1 MEKERA
7 RKPSHDFLDRIDFV
21 LSVYKEKTAGSGEDA
36 FLYSANSRAAVT
48 GVFDGCGGAGAK
60 HYVKLQGKTGAYA
73 ASRIAAGAVR
83 EWFSELCE
91 NVSQPLPGTLK
102 KKINEKMEI
111 CYSAVDE
118 RSKLVSS
125 MVKDFPTTAAV
136 ALCTEEM
143 GRIRADI
150 FWAGDSRVY
159 LLNEEGLAQLTADD
173 LVKQDAMENLYD
185 DGVMTNVI
193 SSSRDYTVHHGGL
206 TMERPG
212 ILFAATDGCFGYVS
226 TPMEFEYLL
235 LESLTKS
242 HNVSQWER
250 QLCETI
256 GKAAGDDYTLCG
268 LSLGFGGFDRMRSAF
283 LGRKNTL
290 FRSCISGMGGM
301 ERKQKTELWNQYAGN
316 YYRLIMS
323 G

>member
-1 MEKERA
+1 MEKERT

-36 FLYSANSRAAVT
+36 FLYSVNSQAAVT

-73 ASRIAAGAVR
+73 ASRIAAGAVM

-91 NVSQPLPGTLK
+91 NVSQPLPSTLK
-102 KKINEKMEI
+102 KKINEKMEL
-111 CYSAVDE
+111 CYNTVDE
-118 RSKLVSS
+118 RSRLVSP
-125 MVKDFPTTAAV
+125 MVKTFPTTAAV

-143 GRIRADI
+143 EKIRVDV
-150 FWAGDSRVY
+150 FWAGDSRAY
-159 LLNEEGLAQLTADD
+159 LLNEEGLAQLSTDD
-173 LVKQDAMENLYD
+173 LAQQDAMENLYD

-193 SSSRDYTVHHGGL
+193 SRSKDYTIHHGSL

-235 LESLTKS
+235 LESLIKS
-242 HNVSQWER
+242 HSVSQWER

-268 LSLGFGGFDRMRSAF
+268 LSLGYGGFDRMQSAF
-283 LGRKNTL
+283 LGRKNML
-290 FRSCISGMGGM
+290 LRSCISRMGGM
-301 ERKQKTELWNQYAGN
+301 GREQKTKLWNQYAGN
-316 YYRLIMS
+316 YYRLKMS